1 MVIDRFSGEDRPCKQ
16 SQFRIAS
23 MCGKQDLE
31 IIPVDIVFS
40 LYNSGYTGS
49 LYQSEEY
56 LDLSLLKCLHD
67 DQC

>member
-1 MVIDRFSGEDRPCKQ
+1 MVIGRFSGEDRPCKQ

-23 MCGKQDLE
+23 VCEKQDLE

-49 LYQSEEY
+49 
-56 LDLSLLKCLHD
+56 
-67 DQC
+67 